1 MTGGLGGLGMGLVRT
16 LLQSGAD
23 VIVTDMATQPPPQ
36 PWSMLFS
43 RRDESENKLLTL
55 GQMVS
60 SSLQALPVEYS
71 STYLAM

>member
-1 MTGGLGGLGMGLVRT
+1 MGLVRT

-43 RRDESENKLLTL
+43 
-55 GQMVS
+55 
-60 SSLQALPVEYS
+60 VEMSVKIHY
-71 STYLAM
+71 